1 VVLDYLLL
9 LAYARLACGLL
20 KDLSQGSL
28 DWLFCPSPGY
38 TCLCLLF
45 EISVSWSFYLLQF
58 CVICWP
64 SWAGLG
70 CCSMQLGLLLYTAL
84 YAVCCSATQGTLHMP
99 MGVQAADVIHC
110 WNGFASLGTSSFTG
124 VVFFV
129 AAICSLKFSLIAYG
143 IEDLLEY
150 ILDLQV
156 LCRLLVMC

>member
-1 VVLDYLLL
+1 
-9 LAYARLACGLL
+9 
-20 KDLSQGSL
+20 
-28 DWLFCPSPGY
+28 
-38 TCLCLLF
+38 
-45 EISVSWSFYLLQF
+45 
-58 CVICWP
+58 
-64 SWAGLG
+64 
-70 CCSMQLGLLLYTAL
+70 MQLGLLLYIAL